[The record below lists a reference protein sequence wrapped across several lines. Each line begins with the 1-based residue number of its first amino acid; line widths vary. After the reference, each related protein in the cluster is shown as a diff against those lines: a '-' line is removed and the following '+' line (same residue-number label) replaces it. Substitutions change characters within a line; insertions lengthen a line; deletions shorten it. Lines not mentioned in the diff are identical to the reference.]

1 MCKAI
6 YLDMDGT
13 ITDTYSV
20 QDWEPKLRA
29 YDPSP
34 YSEAKPMYNM
44 RILNTILEEIAAK
57 GITIGVISWL
67 AMDSTKEY
75 DKQVRK
81 AKKDWLAQH
90 LPAAT
95 EIHLIKYGYSKKKA
109 AKIKDSIL
117 IDDNPKVREAWKG
130 ETIDATGNILIKL
143 LEILEQVSKITN

>member
-6 YLDMDGT
+6 YLDLDGT
-13 ITDTYSV
+13 IADLYSV

-67 AMDSTKEY
+67 AMGSTKEY

-81 AKKDWLAQH
+81 AKKDWIAQY
-90 LPAAT
+90 LPVAT
-95 EIHLIKYGYSKKKA
+95 EIHLIKYGYSKKKT
-109 AKIKDSIL
+109 AKIKDAIL
-117 IDDNPKVREAWKG
+117 IDDNADVRAAWKG
-130 ETIDATGNILIKL
+130 DTVDATENILHAL
-143 LEILEQVSKITN
+143 LEILKEIS

>member
-13 ITDTYSV
+13 ISDLYSV
-20 QDWEPKLRA
+20 QNWEPKLRA

-67 AMDSTKEY
+67 AMGSTKEY

-81 AKKDWLAQH
+81 AKKDWIAQY
-90 LPAAT
+90 LPVAT

-117 IDDNPKVREAWKG
+117 IDDNADVRAAWKG
-130 ETIDATGNILIKL
+130 DTVDATKNILHILIK
-143 LEILEQVSKITN
+143 ILEEIS

>member
-6 YLDMDGT
+6 YLDLDGT
-13 ITDTYSV
+13 IADLYSV

-29 YDPSP
+29 CDPSP
-34 YSEAKPMYNM
+34 YNEAKPMYNM
-44 RILNTILEEIAAK
+44 RVLNTILEEIAAK

-67 AMDSTKEY
+67 AMGSTKEY

-81 AKKDWLAQH
+81 AKKDWIAQH

-117 IDDNPKVREAWKG
+117 IDDNADVRAAWKG
-130 ETIDATGNILIKL
+130 DTVDATENILHTLIK
-143 LEILEQVSKITN
+143 ILEEIS

>member
-6 YLDMDGT
+6 YLDLDGT
-13 ITDTYSV
+13 ISDLYAV
-20 QDWEPKLRA
+20 QDWESKLRA

-44 RILNTILEEIAAK
+44 RVLNTILEEIAAK

-67 AMDSTKEY
+67 AMGSTKEY

-81 AKKDWLAQH
+81 AKKDWIAQY
-90 LPAAT
+90 LPVVT

-117 IDDNPKVREAWKG
+117 IDDNADVRAAWKG
-130 ETIDATGNILIKL
+130 DTVDATENILHTLIK
-143 LEILEQVSKITN
+143 ILEEIS

>member
-6 YLDMDGT
+6 YFDMDGT
-13 ITDTYSV
+13 IADLYAV
-20 QDWEPKLRA
+20 EQWEMKLRSS
-29 YDPSP
+29 DPTP
-34 YSEAKPMYNM
+34 YAEAAPMYNM
-44 RILNTILEEIAAK
+44 RVLNTILEEIAAQ

-81 AKKDWLAQH
+81 AKKDWLAKH

-95 EIHLIKYGYSKKKA
+95 EIHIIKYGYSKKKA

-117 IDDNPKVREAWKG
+117 IDDNADVRAAWKG
-130 ETIDATGNILIKL
+130 DTIDATENILHTLIK
-143 LEILEQVSKITN
+143 ILEEVS

>member
-6 YLDMDGT
+6 YFDMDGT
-13 ITDTYSV
+13 IADLYAV
-20 QDWEPKLRA
+20 QNWEPKLKA
-29 YDPSP
+29 CDPSP

-67 AMDSTKEY
+67 AMGSTKEY

-81 AKKDWLAQH
+81 AKKDWIAQH

-95 EIHLIKYGYSKKKA
+95 EIHIIKYGYSKKKA
-109 AKIKDSIL
+109 AKIKDAIL
-117 IDDNPKVREAWKG
+117 IDDNADVRAAWKG
-130 ETIDATGNILIKL
+130 DTVDATKNILHTLIK
-143 LEILEQVSKITN
+143 ILEEVS

>member
-6 YLDMDGT
+6 YFDMDGT
-13 ITDTYSV
+13 IADLYAV
-20 QDWEPKLRA
+20 EQWEMKLRSS
-29 YDPSP
+29 DPTP
-34 YSEAKPMYNM
+34 YAEAAPMYNM
-44 RILNTILEEIAAK
+44 RVLNTILEEIAAQ

-81 AKKDWLAQH
+81 AKKDWLAKY

-95 EIHLIKYGYSKKKA
+95 EIHIIKYGYSKKKA

-117 IDDNPKVREAWKG
+117 IDDNAGVRAAWRG
-130 ETIDATGNILIKL
+130 ETIDASEDILHAL
-143 LEILEQVSKITN
+143 LDILKEIN

>member
-6 YLDMDGT
+6 YLDLDGT
-13 ITDTYSV
+13 IADLYSV

-57 GITIGVISWL
+57 GITIGIISWL
-67 AMDSTKEY
+67 AMGSTKEY

-81 AKKDWLAQH
+81 AKKDWIAQH
-90 LPAAT
+90 LPLAT
-95 EIHLIKYGYSKKKA
+95 QIHLIKYGYSKKTT
-109 AKIKDSIL
+109 AKIKDAIL
-117 IDDNPKVREAWKG
+117 IDDNADVRAAWKG
-130 ETIDATGNILIKL
+130 DTVDATENILHTLIK
-143 LEILEQVSKITN
+143 ILEEVS

>member
-13 ITDTYSV
+13 ISDLYSV
-20 QDWEPKLRA
+20 QDWEPKLRS

-34 YSEAKPMYNM
+34 YTEAKPMYNM

-67 AMDSTKEY
+67 AMGSTKEY

-81 AKKDWLAQH
+81 AKKDWLAKY

-95 EIHLIKYGYSKKKA
+95 EIHIIKYGYSKKKA

-117 IDDNPKVREAWKG
+117 IDDNTGVRAAWRG
-130 ETIDATGNILIKL
+130 ETIDASEDILHSL
-143 LEILEQVSKITN
+143 LKILSEVTVSS

>member
-6 YLDMDGT
+6 YLDLDGT
-13 ITDTYSV
+13 IADLYAV

-34 YSEAKPMYNM
+34 YTEAKPMYNM

-67 AMDSTKEY
+67 AMGATKEY

-81 AKKDWLAQH
+81 AKKDWIAQN
-90 LPAAT
+90 LPVAT
-95 EIHLIKYGYSKKKA
+95 EIHIIKYGYSKKKA

-117 IDDNPKVREAWKG
+117 IDDNADVRAAWKG
-130 ETIDATGNILIKL
+130 DTVDATENILHILIK
-143 LEILEQVSKITN
+143 ILEEIS

>member
-13 ITDTYSV
+13 IADTYSI

-67 AMDSTKEY
+67 AMGSTKEY

-90 LPAAT
+90 LPVAT
-95 EIHLIKYGYSKKKA
+95 EIHIIKYGYSKKKA

-117 IDDNPKVREAWKG
+117 IDDNADVRAAWKG
-130 ETIDATGNILIKL
+130 DTVDATENILHTLIK
-143 LEILEQVSKITN
+143 ILEEIS

>member
-6 YLDMDGT
+6 YFDMDQTIADLAGVPNWLDM
-13 ITDTYSV
+13 
-20 QDWEPKLRA
+20 LRA
-29 YDPSP
+29 EDVTP
-34 YSEAKPMYNM
+34 YQIAAPMYNM
-44 RILNTILEEIAAK
+44 RVLNTILEEIAAQ

-81 AKKDWLAQH
+81 AKKDWLAKH

-95 EIHLIKYGYSKKKA
+95 EIHIIKYGYSKKKA

-117 IDDNPKVREAWKG
+117 IDDNAGVRAAWRG
-130 ETIDATGNILIKL
+130 ETIDASEDILHSL
-143 LEILEQVSKITN
+143 LEILNEVTVSN

>member
-6 YLDMDGT
+6 YFDMDGT
-13 ITDTYSV
+13 IVDLYAV
-20 QDWEPKLRA
+20 EQWEMKLRSS
-29 YDPSP
+29 DPTP
-34 YSEAKPMYNM
+34 YTEAAPMYNM
-44 RILNTILEEIAAK
+44 RVLNTILEEIAAQ

-81 AKKDWLAQH
+81 AKKDWLAKH

-95 EIHLIKYGYSKKKA
+95 EIHIIKYGYSKKKA

-117 IDDNPKVREAWKG
+117 IDDNAGVRAAWRG
-130 ETIDATGNILIKL
+130 ETIDATENIIINL
-143 LEILEQVSKITN
+143 LNVLEEVSR

>member
-6 YLDMDGT
+6 YLDLDGT
-13 ITDTYSV
+13 ISDLYSV

-67 AMDSTKEY
+67 AMGSTKEY

-81 AKKDWLAQH
+81 AKKDWIAQH
-90 LPAAT
+90 LPVAT
-95 EIHLIKYGYSKKKA
+95 EIHLIKYGYSKKKT
-109 AKIKDSIL
+109 AKIKDAIL
-117 IDDNPKVREAWKG
+117 IDDNAGVRAAWHGK
-130 ETIDATGNILIKL
+130 TIDASEDILHAL
-143 LEILEQVSKITN
+143 LEILKEIS

>member
-6 YLDMDGT
+6 YLDLDGT
-13 ITDTYSV
+13 IADTYSV

-34 YSEAKPMYNM
+34 YTEAKPMYNM

-67 AMDSTKEY
+67 AMGSTKEY

-81 AKKDWLAQH
+81 AKKDWIAQH
-90 LPAAT
+90 LPVAT
-95 EIHLIKYGYSKKKA
+95 EIHLIKYGYSKKKT

-117 IDDNPKVREAWKG
+117 IDDNADVRAAWKG
-130 ETIDATGNILIKL
+130 DTVDATENILHTLIK
-143 LEILEQVSKITN
+143 ILEEVS